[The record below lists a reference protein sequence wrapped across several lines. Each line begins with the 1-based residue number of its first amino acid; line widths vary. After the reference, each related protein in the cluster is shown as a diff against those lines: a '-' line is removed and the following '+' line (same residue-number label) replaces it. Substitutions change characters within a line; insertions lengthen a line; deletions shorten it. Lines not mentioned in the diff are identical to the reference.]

1 MAFTIPGFSDL
12 NLLRLGPPRSN
23 PQNSQ
28 SSRPSTPAPSQPGG
42 QRSTPADIQQS
53 TQVVLQAR
61 GFDAAVN
68 SFLQQTRG
76 YTEEEARSFVERL
89 TNPSAPDPNAPVSN
103 VGFRD
108 LPPLDS
114 IPSVPLPFSFDS
126 FAPTQ
131 GNGTSADSFTPTQGN
146 ETSFDIDRFRNARRR
161 FGPNRG

>member
-1 MAFTIPGFSDL
+1 MAFSIPGFNFP
-12 NLLRLGPPRSN
+12 NLSLLAPPGSN
-23 PQNSQ
+23 PGNPQ
-28 SSRPSTPAPSQPGG
+28 SRRPPAPAPSQPGG
-42 QRSTPADIQQS
+42 QRSTPADIRQS

-76 YTEEEARSFVERL
+76 YTEEEARLFVERL
-89 TNPSAPDPNAPVSN
+89 TNPSAPDPNAPVSD

-114 IPSVPLPFSFDS
+114 IPAIPLPFSFDS

-131 GNGTSADSFTPTQGN
+131 GNGTSTDSFTPTQGN

-161 FGPNRG
+161 FGPNGG